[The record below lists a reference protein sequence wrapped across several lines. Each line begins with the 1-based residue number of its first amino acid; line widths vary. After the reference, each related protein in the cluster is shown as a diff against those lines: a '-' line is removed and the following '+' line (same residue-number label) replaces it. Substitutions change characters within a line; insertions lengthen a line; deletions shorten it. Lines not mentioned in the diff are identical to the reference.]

1 MTLPTF
7 LMVDPANFEVAYA
20 INPWMSPQTWAEN
33 RADLSRA
40 ASDASR
46 TLAAALRSAGAYV
59 ETLPGVAGAPDLV
72 FPANA
77 AVVLDGRA
85 ILARFLCAERQVEE
99 PVFRR
104 AFTSLCA
111 RGVLREVAEL
121 PVGAVQEGAG
131 DFIWDAPRSLF
142 WAGYGQ
148 RTNHRGMRAV
158 ADFFARET
166 IELELATPKFYHLDT
181 CFCPLPGGEILYYP
195 PAFTP
200 QARAAIAERVAPSDL
215 IEASDEDAARF
226 CVNAVALDRTIV
238 MAKATE
244 RLHGVLGERGYHLVD
259 VDLAPFILSGGGAY
273 CMTLRLDRSSTD
285 YDDLAQKEAA
295 Q

>member
-1 MTLPTF
+1 MTPPTF
-7 LMVDPANFEVAYA
+7 LMVDTANFEVAYA
-20 INPWMSPQTWAEN
+20 INPWMSPQTWDEN
-33 RADLSRA
+33 RAGWSLA
-40 ASDASR
+40 ARDASW
-46 TLAAALRSAGAYV
+46 TLATTLRSIGAYV
-59 ETLPGVAGAPDLV
+59 EILSGVAGAPDLV

-131 DFIWDAPRSLF
+131 DFIWDAPRDLF
-142 WAGYGQ
+142 WTGYGQ
-148 RTNHRGMRAV
+148 RSNLRGLRAV
-158 ADFFARET
+158 AEFFDRET
-166 IELELATPKFYHLDT
+166 VELELATPKFYHLDT
-181 CFCPLPGGEILYYP
+181 CFCPLPGGEVLYYP

-200 QARAAIAERVAPSDL
+200 EARAAIRGRVAPTDL

-238 MAKATE
+238 MAKATQ
-244 RLHGVLGERGYHLVD
+244 RLHGVLAERGYRVID
-259 VDLAPFILSGGGAY
+259 VDLSPFIMSGGGAY
-273 CMTLRLDRSSTD
+273 CMTLRLDRSSAD
-285 YDDLAQKEAA
+285 GDALFQREAA

>member
-20 INPWMSPQTWAEN
+20 INPWMSPQTWDED
-33 RADLSRA
+33 RAGWSLA
-40 ASDASR
+40 ARDASWA
-46 TLAAALRSAGAYV
+46 LATTLRSAGAYV
-59 ETLPGVAGAPDLV
+59 EILPGVAGAPDLV

-85 ILARFLCAERQVEE
+85 ILARFLCEERQVEE

-121 PVGAVQEGAG
+121 PLGVVQEGAG
-131 DFIWDAPRSLF
+131 DFIWDAPRGLF

-148 RTNHRGMRAV
+148 RSDLRGLRSV
-158 ADFFARET
+158 ADFFRRET
-166 IELELATPKFYHLDT
+166 VELELATPKFYHLDT
-181 CFCPLPGGEILYYP
+181 CFCPLSGGEILYYP

-200 QARAAIAERVAPSDL
+200 EARAAIRGRVAPADL

-238 MAKATE
+238 MARATQ
-244 RLHGVLGERGYHLVD
+244 RLHGVLAERGYRIAD
-259 VDLAPFILSGGGAY
+259 VDLSPFIMSGGGAY
-273 CMTLRLDRSSTD
+273 CMTLRLDRSTTD
-285 YDDLAQKEAA
+285 AAVLTEAA

>member
-20 INPWMSPQTWAEN
+20 INPWMSPQTWDED
-33 RADLSRA
+33 RAGWSLA
-40 ASDASR
+40 ARDASWA
-46 TLAAALRSAGAYV
+46 LATTLRSAGAYV
-59 ETLPGVAGAPDLV
+59 EILPGVAGAPDLV

-85 ILARFLCAERQVEE
+85 ILARFLCEERQVEE

-121 PVGAVQEGAG
+121 PLGVVQEGAG
-131 DFIWDAPRSLF
+131 DFIWDAPRGLF

-148 RTNHRGMRAV
+148 RSDLRGLRSV
-158 ADFFARET
+158 ADFFRRET
-166 IELELATPKFYHLDT
+166 VELELATPKFYHLDT

-200 QARAAIAERVAPSDL
+200 KAQAAIKERVAPSDL
-215 IEASDEDAARF
+215 IVASDEDAARF
-226 CVNAVALDRTIV
+226 CVNAVALYRTIV
-238 MAKATE
+238 MARATQ
-244 RLHGVLGERGYHLVD
+244 RLHGVLAERGYRIAD
-259 VDLAPFILSGGGAY
+259 VDLSPFIMSGGGAY
-273 CMTLRLDRSSTD
+273 CMTLRLDRSTTD
-285 YDDLAQKEAA
+285 AAVLTEAA

>member
-20 INPWMSPQTWAEN
+20 INPWMSPQTWDED
-33 RADLSRA
+33 RAGWSLA
-40 ASDASR
+40 ARDASWA
-46 TLAAALRSAGAYV
+46 LATTLRSAGAYV
-59 ETLPGVAGAPDLV
+59 EILPGVAGAPDLV

-85 ILARFLCAERQVEE
+85 ILARFLCEERQVEE

-121 PVGAVQEGAG
+121 PLGVVQEGAG
-131 DFIWDAPRSLF
+131 DFIWDAPRGLF

-148 RTNHRGMRAV
+148 RSDLRGLRSV
-158 ADFFARET
+158 ADFFRRET
-166 IELELATPKFYHLDT
+166 VELELATPKFYHLDT

-200 QARAAIAERVAPSDL
+200 KAQAAIKERVAPSDL
-215 IEASDEDAARF
+215 IVASDEDAARF

-238 MAKATE
+238 MARATQ
-244 RLHGVLGERGYHLVD
+244 RLHGVLAERGYRIAD
-259 VDLAPFILSGGGAY
+259 VDLSPFIMSGGGAY
-273 CMTLRLDRSSTD
+273 CMTLRLDRSTTD
-285 YDDLAQKEAA
+285 AAVLTEAA